1 MDIVEHYLNKSLITS
16 LEYEDI
22 LCELA
27 LHDLFKRD
35 NKQKFIDK
43 VDNNEMLDA
52 KNNPLK
58 IKSGTD
64 SLWKKMKKEL
74 LKADSHK
81 DLVGWGGNTKDNK
94 IKQLFG
100 TSMTNIGKS
109 QNNLSG
115 GASSGNP
122 SGEDWEAMIAI
133 GLATIQK
140 KDPAKEVPDE
150 WSRIE
155 RKGFWNDDFN
165 RDIAEKLAA
174 AFKKS
179 GYHPISQTGSGK
191 GGAGV
196 SSEWG
201 EIFKEYGSGSMNK
214 TPKTDIKGG
223 SKKISLK
230 KAGGSQAMSAK
241 QAEAASTFGAAVS
254 MYGKNYPSNVNKIL
268 DSFKTAVLDLSESGY
283 RGSIDALQKDI
294 KSSEGDPKKMQKL
307 KPVMDNLK
315 QARDDGRYI
324 TSEMNR
330 LFLSDSK
337 FKDLFVFEAATGSV
351 KFGDSSE
358 SRADTM
364 VEIDTNSGKITSK
377 YKMDT
382 PSDISSLAGQ
392 YKFYL
397 SFKTS
402 GNSTPYMALRGN
414 MEQDPKKVTAWMQKQ
429 VMESKNFS
437 TICPTF
443 STIIQTGFEQD
454 DFGKRLLTES
464 SFQNLNEWQLLKKV
478 RDGITSVSNK
488 VKDRFVKIWNWI
500 SERVSVAFDWI
511 KKQGAKA
518 LNYLQKF
525 FGIKLDKCGI
535 NGKIELFST

>member
-1 MDIVEHYLNKSLITS
+1 MDIVEHFIKNIEPSF
-16 LEYEDI
+16 EFDDI

-35 NKQKFIDK
+35 NKQRFIDK
-43 VDNNEMLDA
+43 VDNNKMLDD

-58 IKSGTD
+58 LKSGTT
-64 SLWKKMKKEL
+64 SLWKDMKKQL
-74 LKADSHK
+74 LSARDKEGISD
-81 DLVGWGGNTKDNK
+81 WGGRGDTK

-100 TSMTNIGKS
+100 VPISKIGKS
-109 QNNLSG
+109 QNDMSG

-133 GLATIQK
+133 GLATIEN
-140 KDPAKEVPDE
+140 KDPSKEVPDE

-155 RKGFWNDDFN
+155 RKGFWNSDFN
-165 RDIAEKLAA
+165 RDIAEQLAT
-174 AFKKS
+174 AFKKN
-179 GYHPISQTGSGK
+179 GYNPISQTGSGK

-196 SSEWG
+196 SGEWG
-201 EIFKEYGSGSMNK
+201 DIYKEYGSGSMNK

-241 QAEAASTFGAAVS
+241 QAEAAATFGAAVR
-254 MYGKNYPSNVNKIL
+254 MYGKNYPSSVNTIL
-268 DSFKTAVLDLSESGY
+268 DKFKTSVLDLSDSNY
-283 RGSIDALQKDI
+283 RGSIDALEKDI
-294 KSSEGDPKKMQKL
+294 KSSQGDPKKMKNL
-307 KPVMDNLK
+307 KPVIDNLK
-315 QARDDGRYI
+315 QARDDGKFI

-330 LFLSDSK
+330 VFLSDSK
-337 FKDLFVFEAATGSV
+337 FKNLFVFEAATGSV
-351 KFGDSSE
+351 KFGDTSE

-364 VEIDTNSGKITSK
+364 VEIDTDSGKITSQ

-382 PSDISSLAGQ
+382 PNDISSLANQ

-402 GNSTPYMALRGN
+402 GNSVPYMALRGN
-414 MEQDPKKVTAWMQKQ
+414 MEQDPKKVTGWMKNQL
-429 VMESKNFS
+429 MENKNFS

-443 STIIQTGFEQD
+443 SNIIKEGFEQD
-454 DFGKRLLTES
+454 AFGKRLLNES
-464 SFQNLNEWQLLKKV
+464 SFQNLNEWQMLKKV

-500 SERVSVAFDWI
+500 SERISKAFDWI
-511 KKQGAKA
+511 KKQGARA
-518 LNYLQKF
+518 LEYLQKF
-525 FGIKLDKCGI
+525 FGIKLDRCGI
-535 NGKIELFST
+535 SGKIELFSA

>member
-16 LEYEDI
+16 IAYEDV

-35 NKQKFIDK
+35 NKQRFIDK
-43 VDNNEMLDA
+43 VDSNEVLDD

-58 IKSGTD
+58 IKSGTTA
-64 SLWKKMKKEL
+64 LWKDMKKQL
-74 LKADSHK
+74 LSATDK
-81 DLVGWGGNTKDNK
+81 DGISDWGGRGETK

-100 TSMTNIGKS
+100 VPISKIGKS
-109 QNNLSG
+109 QNDMSG

-133 GLATIQK
+133 GLATIEK
-140 KDPAKEVPDE
+140 KDPSKEVPDE

-155 RKGFWNDDFN
+155 RKGFWDSEFN
-165 RDIAEKLAA
+165 RDIAEKIAS
-174 AFKKS
+174 AFKKN
-179 GYHPISQTGSGK
+179 GYAPISQTGSGK

-254 MYGKNYPSNVNKIL
+254 MYGKNYPSSVNKIL
-268 DSFKTAVLDLSESGY
+268 DSFKSSILDLSESGY
-283 RGSIDALQKDI
+283 RGSISALEKDI
-294 KSSEGDPKKMQKL
+294 KASEGDPKKMKKL
-307 KPVMDNLK
+307 KPVVDNLK
-315 QARDDGRYI
+315 QASDDGKFI

-364 VEIDTNSGKITSK
+364 VEIDTDSGKITSQ
-377 YKMDT
+377 YKMNS
-382 PSDISSLAGQ
+382 PSDISSLASQ

-414 MEQDPKKVTAWMQKQ
+414 MEQDPKKVTAWMKKQ
-429 VMESKNFS
+429 VVENKNFS

-443 STIIQTGFEQD
+443 STIIQEGFKQD
-454 DFGKRLLTES
+454 EFGKRLLTES
-464 SFQNLNEWQLLKKV
+464 SYQNLNEWQLLKKV

-500 SERVSVAFDWI
+500 SERVSIAFDWL

-518 LNYLQKF
+518 LVYLQKF
-525 FGIKLDKCGI
+525 FGVKLDKCGI
-535 NGKIELFST
+535 NGKIELFSA

>member
-1 MDIVEHYLNKSLITS
+1 VDIVEHYLNKSPITS
-16 LEYEDI
+16 VEYEDI

-35 NKQKFIDK
+35 NKQRFIDK
-43 VDNNEMLDA
+43 VEADEMLDA

-58 IKSGTD
+58 VKSGTK
-64 SLWKKMKKEL
+64 SLWKQMKKEL
-74 LKADSHK
+74 LDADSHK
-81 DLVGWGGNTKDNK
+81 DLVDWGGNTKENK

-100 TSMTNIGKS
+100 TSMTDIGKS
-109 QNNLSG
+109 QNNMSG

-140 KDPAKEVPDE
+140 KDPSKEVPDE
-150 WSRIE
+150 WSRID

-165 RDIAEKLAA
+165 RDIAEKLAT
-174 AFKKS
+174 AFKKN
-179 GYHPISQTGSGK
+179 GYSPISQTGSGK

-201 EIFKEYGSGSMNK
+201 DIFKEYGSGTMNK

-241 QAEAASTFGAAVS
+241 QAEAASTFGAAVR
-254 MYGKNYPSNVNKIL
+254 MYGKNYPSEVNKIL
-268 DSFKTAVLDLSESGY
+268 DKFKTAVLDLSESGY
-283 RGSIDALQKDI
+283 RGSIDSLEKDI
-294 KSSEGDPKKMQKL
+294 KASDADPKKMKKL
-307 KPVMDNLK
+307 KPVVDNLK
-315 QARDDGRYI
+315 QARDDGKYI

-330 LFLSDSK
+330 LFLSDAK

-377 YKMDT
+377 YKMNT
-382 PSDISSLAGQ
+382 PSDISSLASQ

-429 VMESKNFS
+429 IMENKNFS
-437 TICPTF
+437 AICPTF
-443 STIIQTGFEQD
+443 STIIQQGFEQD
-454 DFGKRLLTES
+454 EFGKRLLTES
-464 SFQNLNEWQLLKKV
+464 SFQNLNEWQMLKKV
-478 RDGITSVSNK
+478 RDGIASVSNK

-500 SERVSVAFDWI
+500 SERVSKAFDWI

-518 LNYLQKF
+518 LDYLQKF
-525 FGIKLDKCGI
+525 FGIKLATCGI
-535 NGKIELFST
+535 NGKIELFSK

>member
-1 MDIVEHYLNKSLITS
+1 MDIVEHYIKNIDTS
-16 LEYEDI
+16 FEVDDI

-35 NKQKFIDK
+35 NKQRFIDK
-43 VDNNEMLDA
+43 VDGNEVLDD

-58 IKSGTD
+58 IKSGTTA
-64 SLWKKMKKEL
+64 LWKDMKKQL
-74 LKADSHK
+74 LSATDKDGIAD
-81 DLVGWGGNTKDNK
+81 WGGRGETK

-100 TSMTNIGKS
+100 FPISKIGKS
-109 QNNLSG
+109 QNDMSG

-133 GLATIQK
+133 GLATIEK
-140 KDPAKEVPDE
+140 KDPSKEVPDE

-155 RKGFWNDDFN
+155 RKGFWDNKFN
-165 RDIAEKLAA
+165 RDIAEKIAS
-174 AFKKS
+174 AFKKN
-179 GYHPISQTGSGK
+179 GYAPISQTGSGK
-191 GGAGV
+191 GGVGV

-214 TPKTDIKGG
+214 TPKTDLKGG

-254 MYGKNYPSNVNKIL
+254 MYGKNYPSSVNKIL
-268 DSFKTAVLDLSESGY
+268 DSFKSSILDLSESGY
-283 RGSIDALQKDI
+283 RGSISALEKDI
-294 KSSEGDPKKMQKL
+294 KASEGDPKKMKKL
-307 KPVMDNLK
+307 KPVVDNLK
-315 QARDDGRYI
+315 QARDDGKFI

-364 VEIDTNSGKITSK
+364 VEIDTDSGKITSQ
-377 YKMDT
+377 YKMNS
-382 PSDISSLAGQ
+382 PSDISSLESQ

-414 MEQDPKKVTAWMQKQ
+414 MEQDPKKVTAWMKKQ
-429 VMESKNFS
+429 VVENKNFS

-443 STIIQTGFEQD
+443 SIIIQEGFKQD

-464 SFQNLNEWQLLKKV
+464 SYQNLNEWQLLKKV
-478 RDGITSVSNK
+478 RDGITSFSNK

-500 SERVSVAFDWI
+500 SERVSVAFDWL

-518 LNYLQKF
+518 LVYLKKF
-525 FGIKLDKCGI
+525 FGVKLDKCGI
-535 NGKIELFST
+535 NGKIELFSA

>member
-16 LEYEDI
+16 IEYEDV

-35 NKQKFIDK
+35 NKQRFIDK
-43 VDNNEMLDA
+43 VEADEVLDA

-58 IKSGTD
+58 VKSGTK
-64 SLWKKMKKEL
+64 SIWKQMKKEL
-74 LKADSHK
+74 IDADSHK
-81 DLVGWGGNTKDNK
+81 DLVGWGGNTKDSK

-100 TSMTNIGKS
+100 ISMSDIGKS

-140 KDPAKEVPDE
+140 KDPSKEVPDE
-150 WSRIE
+150 WSRID

-165 RDIAEKLAA
+165 RNIAEKIAS
-174 AFKKS
+174 AFKKN
-179 GYHPISQTGSGK
+179 GYAPISQTGSGK

-254 MYGKNYPSNVNKIL
+254 MYGKNYPSSVNKIL
-268 DSFKTAVLDLSESGY
+268 DSFKSSILDLSESGY
-283 RGSIDALQKDI
+283 RGSISALEKDI
-294 KSSEGDPKKMQKL
+294 KASEGDPTKMKKL
-307 KPVMDNLK
+307 KPVVDNLK
-315 QARDDGRYI
+315 QARDDGKFI

-364 VEIDTNSGKITSK
+364 VEIDTDSGKITSQ
-377 YKMDT
+377 YKMNS
-382 PSDISSLAGQ
+382 PSDISSLASQ

-414 MEQDPKKVTAWMQKQ
+414 MEQDPKKVTAWMKKQ
-429 VMESKNFS
+429 VVENKNFS

-443 STIIQTGFEQD
+443 SSIIKEGFEQD
-454 DFGKRLLTES
+454 AFGKRLLTES
-464 SFQNLNEWQLLKKV
+464 SFQNLNEWQMLKKV

-500 SERVSVAFDWI
+500 SERISKAFDWI

-518 LNYLQKF
+518 LAYLQKF
-525 FGIKLDKCGI
+525 FGVKLDKCGI
-535 NGKIELFST
+535 NGKIELFSA

>member
-1 MDIVEHYLNKSLITS
+1 VDVVEHYLNESLITS
-16 LEYEDI
+16 LESEDI

-35 NKQKFIDK
+35 NKQRFIDK

-58 IKSGTD
+58 VKSGTD

-81 DLVGWGGNTKDNK
+81 DLIGWSGNTKENK

-100 TSMTNIGKS
+100 TSMTDIGKS
-109 QNNLSG
+109 QNDLSG

-133 GLATIQK
+133 GVATIQNK
-140 KDPAKEVPDE
+140 NPEKEVPAE
-150 WSRIE
+150 WNRIE

-165 RDIAEKLAA
+165 RDIAEKLAT
-174 AFKKS
+174 AFKKK
-179 GYHPISQTGSGK
+179 GFTPITQTGSGA
-191 GGAGV
+191 GGAPV
-196 SSEWG
+196 SSEWSD
-201 EIFKEYGSGSMNK
+201 IFKEFGTGTMNK
-214 TPKTDIKGG
+214 TPKTDLKGG

-254 MYGKNYPSNVNKIL
+254 MYGKNYPSSVNKIL
-268 DSFKTAVLDLSESGY
+268 DSFKSSILDLSESGY
-283 RGSIDALQKDI
+283 RGSISALETDI
-294 KSSEGDPKKMQKL
+294 KASGGDPKKMKKL
-307 KPVMDNLK
+307 KPVIDNLN
-315 QARDDGRYI
+315 QARDDGKFI

-364 VEIDTNSGKITSK
+364 VEIDTDSGKLTSQ
-377 YKMDT
+377 YKMDK
-382 PSDISSLAGQ
+382 PSDISSLSSQ

-414 MEQDPKKVTAWMQKQ
+414 MEQDPKKVTAWMRKQ

-443 STIIQTGFEQD
+443 STIIQEGFEQD

-500 SERVSVAFDWI
+500 SERVSVAFDWL

-518 LNYLQKF
+518 LVYLQKF
-525 FGIKLDKCGI
+525 FGVKLDKCGI
-535 NGKIELFST
+535 NGKIELFSA

>member
-1 MDIVEHYLNKSLITS
+1 MDIVEHYLNKSPITS
-16 LEYEDI
+16 VEYEDI

-35 NKQKFIDK
+35 NKQRFIDK
-43 VDNNEMLDA
+43 VEADEMLDA

-58 IKSGTD
+58 VKSGTK
-64 SLWKKMKKEL
+64 SLWKQMKKEL
-74 LKADSHK
+74 LDADSHK
-81 DLVGWGGNTKDNK
+81 DLVDWGGNTKENK

-100 TSMTNIGKS
+100 TSMTDIGKS
-109 QNNLSG
+109 QNNMSG

-140 KDPAKEVPDE
+140 KDPSKEVPDE
-150 WSRIE
+150 WSRID

-165 RDIAEKLAA
+165 RDIAEKLAT
-174 AFKKS
+174 AFKKN
-179 GYHPISQTGSGK
+179 GYSPISQTGSGK

-201 EIFKEYGSGSMNK
+201 DIFKEYGSGTMNK

-241 QAEAASTFGAAVS
+241 QAEAASTFGAAVR
-254 MYGKNYPSNVNKIL
+254 MYGKNYPSEVNKIL
-268 DSFKTAVLDLSESGY
+268 DKFKTAVLDLSESGY
-283 RGSIDALQKDI
+283 RGRIDSLEKDI
-294 KSSEGDPKKMQKL
+294 KASDADPKKMKKL
-307 KPVMDNLK
+307 KPVVDNLK
-315 QARDDGRYI
+315 QARDDGKYI

-330 LFLSDSK
+330 LFLSDAK

-377 YKMDT
+377 YKMNT
-382 PSDISSLAGQ
+382 PSDISSLASQ

-429 VMESKNFS
+429 IMENKNFS
-437 TICPTF
+437 AICPTF
-443 STIIQTGFEQD
+443 STIIQQGFEQD
-454 DFGKRLLTES
+454 EFGKRLLTES
-464 SFQNLNEWQLLKKV
+464 SFQNLNEWQMLKKV
-478 RDGITSVSNK
+478 RDGIASVSNK

-500 SERVSVAFDWI
+500 SERVSRAFDWI

-518 LNYLQKF
+518 LDYLQKF
-525 FGIKLDKCGI
+525 FGIKLATCGI
-535 NGKIELFST
+535 NGKIELFSK

>member
-16 LEYEDI
+16 VEYEDV

-35 NKQKFIDK
+35 NKQRFIDK
-43 VDNNEMLDA
+43 VEADEMLDA

-58 IKSGTD
+58 VKSGTG
-64 SLWKKMKKEL
+64 SLWKQMKKEL
-74 LKADSHK
+74 LAADSHK
-81 DLVGWGGNTKDNK
+81 DLVGWGGNTKENK

-100 TSMTNIGKS
+100 TSMTDIGKS

-140 KDPAKEVPDE
+140 KDPSKEVPDE

-165 RDIAEKLAA
+165 RDIAEKLAT
-174 AFKKS
+174 AFKKN
-179 GYHPISQTGSGK
+179 GYSPISQTGSGK

-201 EIFKEYGSGSMNK
+201 DIFKEYGSGTMNK

-241 QAEAASTFGAAVS
+241 QAEAASTFGAAVR
-254 MYGKNYPSNVNKIL
+254 MYGKNYPSEVNKIL
-268 DSFKTAVLDLSESGY
+268 DKFKTAVLDLSESGY
-283 RGSIDALQKDI
+283 RGSIDSLEKDI
-294 KSSEGDPKKMQKL
+294 KASEADPKKMKKL
-307 KPVMDNLK
+307 KPVVDNLK
-315 QARDDGRYI
+315 QAREDGKYI

-330 LFLSDSK
+330 LFLSDAK

-377 YKMDT
+377 YKMNT
-382 PSDISSLAGQ
+382 PSDISSLASQ

-429 VMESKNFS
+429 IMENKNFS
-437 TICPTF
+437 AICPTF
-443 STIIQTGFEQD
+443 STIIQQGFEQD
-454 DFGKRLLTES
+454 EYGKRLLTES
-464 SFQNLNEWQLLKKV
+464 SFQNLNEWQMLKKV
-478 RDGITSVSNK
+478 RDGIASVSNK

-500 SERVSVAFDWI
+500 SERVSKAFDWI

-518 LNYLQKF
+518 LDYLQKF
-525 FGIKLDKCGI
+525 FGIKLATCGI
-535 NGKIELFST
+535 NGKIELFSK

>member
-1 MDIVEHYLNKSLITS
+1 MDIVEHYLNKSPITS
-16 LEYEDI
+16 VEYEDI

-35 NKQKFIDK
+35 NKQRFIDK
-43 VDNNEMLDA
+43 VEADEMLDA

-58 IKSGTD
+58 VKSGTK
-64 SLWKKMKKEL
+64 SLWKQMKKEL
-74 LKADSHK
+74 LDADSHK
-81 DLVGWGGNTKDNK
+81 DLVDWGGNTKENK

-100 TSMTNIGKS
+100 TSMTDIGKS
-109 QNNLSG
+109 QNNMSG

-140 KDPAKEVPDE
+140 KDPSKEVPDE
-150 WSRIE
+150 WSRID

-165 RDIAEKLAA
+165 RDIAEKLAT
-174 AFKKS
+174 AFKKN
-179 GYHPISQTGSGK
+179 GYSPISQTGSGK

-201 EIFKEYGSGSMNK
+201 DIFKEYGSGTMNK

-241 QAEAASTFGAAVS
+241 QAEAASTFGAAVR
-254 MYGKNYPSNVNKIL
+254 MYGKNYPSEVNKIL
-268 DSFKTAVLDLSESGY
+268 DKFKTAVLDLSESGY
-283 RGSIDALQKDI
+283 RGSIDSLEKDI
-294 KSSEGDPKKMQKL
+294 KASDADPKKMKKL
-307 KPVMDNLK
+307 KPVVDNLK
-315 QARDDGRYI
+315 QARDDGKYI

-330 LFLSDSK
+330 LFLSDAK

-377 YKMDT
+377 YKMNT
-382 PSDISSLAGQ
+382 PSDISSLASQ

-429 VMESKNFS
+429 IMENKNFS
-437 TICPTF
+437 AICPTF
-443 STIIQTGFEQD
+443 STIIQQGFEQD
-454 DFGKRLLTES
+454 EFGKRLLTES
-464 SFQNLNEWQLLKKV
+464 SFQNLNEWQMLKKV
-478 RDGITSVSNK
+478 RDGIASVSNK

-500 SERVSVAFDWI
+500 SERVSKAFDWI

-518 LNYLQKF
+518 LDYLQKF
-525 FGIKLDKCGI
+525 FGIKLATCGI
-535 NGKIELFST
+535 NGKIELFSK

>member
-1 MDIVEHYLNKSLITS
+1 VDIVEHYLNKSLITS
-16 LEYEDI
+16 VEYEDV

-35 NKQKFIDK
+35 NKQRFIDK
-43 VDNNEMLDA
+43 VEADEMLDA

-58 IKSGTD
+58 VKSGTK
-64 SLWKKMKKEL
+64 SLWKQMKKEL
-74 LKADSHK
+74 LDADSHK
-81 DLVGWGGNTKDNK
+81 DLVGWGGNTKENK

-100 TSMTNIGKS
+100 TSMTDIGKS

-140 KDPAKEVPDE
+140 KDPSKEVPDE

-165 RDIAEKLAA
+165 RDIAEKLAS
-174 AFKKS
+174 AFKKN
-179 GYHPISQTGSGK
+179 GYSPISQTGSGK

-196 SSEWG
+196 SGEWG
-201 EIFKEYGSGSMNK
+201 DIFKEYGSGTMNK

-241 QAEAASTFGAAVS
+241 QAEAASTFGAAVR
-254 MYGKNYPSNVNKIL
+254 MYGKNYPSEVNKIL
-268 DSFKTAVLDLSESGY
+268 DKFKTAVLDLSESGY
-283 RGSIDALQKDI
+283 RGSIDSLEKDI
-294 KSSEGDPKKMQKL
+294 KASEADPKKMKKL
-307 KPVMDNLK
+307 KPVVDNLK
-315 QARDDGRYI
+315 QAREDGKYI

-330 LFLSDSK
+330 LFLSDAK

-364 VEIDTNSGKITSK
+364 VEIDTNSGKITSN
-377 YKMDT
+377 YKMNT
-382 PSDISSLAGQ
+382 VKDISSLASQ

-429 VMESKNFS
+429 IMENKNFS
-437 TICPTF
+437 AICPTF
-443 STIIQTGFEQD
+443 STIIQQGLEQD
-454 DFGKRLLTES
+454 EFGKRLLTES
-464 SFQNLNEWQLLKKV
+464 SFQNLNEWQMIKKV
-478 RDGITSVSNK
+478 RDGIASVSNK

-500 SERVSVAFDWI
+500 SERVSKAFDWI

-518 LNYLQKF
+518 LDYLQKF
-525 FGIKLDKCGI
+525 FGIKLATCGI
-535 NGKIELFST
+535 NGKIELFSE

>member
-16 LEYEDI
+16 VEYEDV

-35 NKQKFIDK
+35 NKQRFIDK
-43 VDNNEMLDA
+43 VDADEMLDA

-58 IKSGTD
+58 VKSGTD

-81 DLVGWGGNTKDNK
+81 DLVGWGGNTKENK

-100 TSMTNIGKS
+100 TSMTGIGKS

-140 KDPAKEVPDE
+140 KNPAKEVPDE

-174 AFKKS
+174 AFKKR
-179 GYHPISQTGSGK
+179 GFAPITQTGSGT
-191 GGAGV
+191 GGAPV
-196 SSEWG
+196 SSEWSD
-201 EIFKEYGSGSMNK
+201 IFKEFGTGTMNK
-214 TPKTDIKGG
+214 TPKTDLMGG

-283 RGSIDALQKDI
+283 RGSISALETDI
-294 KSSEGDPKKMQKL
+294 KASEGDPKKMKKL
-307 KPVMDNLK
+307 KPVVDNLK

-377 YKMDT
+377 YKMDA

-443 STIIQTGFEQD
+443 STIIQEGFEQD

-535 NGKIELFST
+535 NGKIELFSA

>member
-35 NKQKFIDK
+35 NKQKFIAK

-58 IKSGTD
+58 VKSGTD

-165 RDIAEKLAA
+165 RDIAEKLAT

-214 TPKTDIKGG
+214 TPKTDIKGEA
-223 SKKISLK
+223 KKISLK

-283 RGSIDALQKDI
+283 RGSISALETDI
-294 KSSEGDPKKMQKL
+294 KASEGDPKKMKKL
-307 KPVMDNLK
+307 KPVVDNLK

-443 STIIQTGFEQD
+443 STIIQEGFEQD

-535 NGKIELFST
+535 NGKIELFSA

>member
-1 MDIVEHYLNKSLITS
+1 MDIVEHFIKNIDTS
-16 LEYEDI
+16 FEVDDI

-35 NKQKFIDK
+35 NKQRFIDK
-43 VDNNEMLDA
+43 VDSNEMLDD

-58 IKSGTD
+58 IKSGTTT
-64 SLWKKMKKEL
+64 LWKYMKKQL
-74 LKADSHK
+74 LSASNKDGIAD
-81 DLVGWGGNTKDNK
+81 WGGRGDTK

-100 TSMTNIGKS
+100 VPISKIGKS
-109 QNNLSG
+109 QNDMSG

-133 GLATIQK
+133 GLATIEK
-140 KDPAKEVPDE
+140 KDPSKEVPDE

-155 RKGFWNDDFN
+155 RKGFWDSDFN
-165 RDIAEKLAA
+165 RDIAEKLAS
-174 AFKKS
+174 AFKKN
-179 GYHPISQTGSGK
+179 GYNPISQTGSGK

-241 QAEAASTFGAAVS
+241 QAEAASTFGAAVR

-414 MEQDPKKVTAWMQKQ
+414 MEQDPKKVTAWMRKQ

-443 STIIQTGFEQD
+443 STIIQEGFEQD

-500 SERVSVAFDWI
+500 SERVSVAFDWL

-518 LNYLQKF
+518 LVYLQKF
-525 FGIKLDKCGI
+525 FGVKLDKCGI
-535 NGKIELFST
+535 NGKIELFSA

>member
-16 LEYEDI
+16 VEYEDI

-35 NKQKFIDK
+35 NKQKFIAK

-58 IKSGTD
+58 VKSGTD

-81 DLVGWGGNTKDNK
+81 DLVGWGGNTKENK

-100 TSMTNIGKS
+100 TSMTDIGKS

-165 RDIAEKLAA
+165 RDIAEKLAT

-283 RGSIDALQKDI
+283 RGSISALETDI
-294 KSSEGDPKKMQKL
+294 KASEGDPKKMKKL
-307 KPVMDNLK
+307 KPVVDNLK

-443 STIIQTGFEQD
+443 STIIQEGFEQD

-518 LNYLQKF
+518 LNYLQTF

-535 NGKIELFST
+535 NGKIELFSA

>member
-16 LEYEDI
+16 IEYEDV

-35 NKQKFIDK
+35 NKQRFIDK
-43 VDNNEMLDA
+43 VDSNEVLDD

-58 IKSGTD
+58 IKSGTTA
-64 SLWKKMKKEL
+64 LWKDMKKQL
-74 LKADSHK
+74 LSATDK
-81 DLVGWGGNTKDNK
+81 DGISDWGGRGETK

-100 TSMTNIGKS
+100 VPISKIGKS
-109 QNNLSG
+109 QNDMSG

-133 GLATIQK
+133 GLATIEK
-140 KDPAKEVPDE
+140 KDPSKEVPDE

-155 RKGFWNDDFN
+155 RKGFWDSEFN
-165 RDIAEKLAA
+165 RDIAEKIAS
-174 AFKKS
+174 AFKKN
-179 GYHPISQTGSGK
+179 GYAPISQTGSGK

-254 MYGKNYPSNVNKIL
+254 MYGKNYPSSVNKIL
-268 DSFKTAVLDLSESGY
+268 DSFKSSILDLSESGY
-283 RGSIDALQKDI
+283 RGSISALEKDI
-294 KSSEGDPKKMQKL
+294 KASEGDPKKMKKL
-307 KPVMDNLK
+307 KPVVDNLK
-315 QARDDGRYI
+315 QARDDGKFI

-351 KFGDSSE
+351 KIGDSSE

-364 VEIDTNSGKITSK
+364 VEIDTDSGKITSQ
-377 YKMDT
+377 YKMNS
-382 PSDISSLAGQ
+382 PSDISSLASQ

-414 MEQDPKKVTAWMQKQ
+414 MEQDPKKVTAWMKKQ
-429 VMESKNFS
+429 VVENKNFS

-443 STIIQTGFEQD
+443 STIIQEGFKQD
-454 DFGKRLLTES
+454 EFGKRLLTES
-464 SFQNLNEWQLLKKV
+464 SYQNLNEWQLLKKV

-500 SERVSVAFDWI
+500 SERVSVAFDWL

-518 LNYLQKF
+518 LVYLQKF
-525 FGIKLDKCGI
+525 FGVKLDKCGI
-535 NGKIELFST
+535 NGKIELFSA

>member
-1 MDIVEHYLNKSLITS
+1 VDIVEHYLNKSLITS

-35 NKQKFIDK
+35 NKQKFIAK

-58 IKSGTD
+58 VKSGTD

-165 RDIAEKLAA
+165 RDIAEKLAT

-283 RGSIDALQKDI
+283 RGSISALETDI
-294 KSSEGDPKKMQKL
+294 KASEGDPKKMKKL
-307 KPVMDNLK
+307 KPVVDNLK

-443 STIIQTGFEQD
+443 STIIQEGFEQD

-518 LNYLQKF
+518 LNYLQTF

-535 NGKIELFST
+535 NGKIELFSA